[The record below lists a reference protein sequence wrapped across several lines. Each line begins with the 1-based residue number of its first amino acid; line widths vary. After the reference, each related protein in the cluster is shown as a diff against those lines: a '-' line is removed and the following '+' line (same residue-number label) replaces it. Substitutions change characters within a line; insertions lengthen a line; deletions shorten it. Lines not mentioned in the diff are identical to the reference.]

1 MVNFCVA
8 IFILKMKENTLHFR
22 HIILYYFKKNKTQL
36 KCKKKICAVYGAGAV
51 TDPSVKS
58 DFRSFT
64 LEISHWTMMLQGWA
78 DQLKLTA
85 IKLRH

>member
-1 MVNFCVA
+1 MNFCVA
-8 IFILKMKENTLHFR
+8 ILKLKMKEKMQHFQY
-22 HIILYYFKKNKTQL
+22 IMLSYFKEGKNATQTQ
-36 KCKKKICAVYGAGAV
+36 KKICAVYGAGAV